1 MSDAPPLTLDE
12 EVYTLDTL
20 YLCVLRREDGL
31 VELRL
36 RRNPPPAFW
45 RNADDCDRYAQAF
58 AALATHLR
66 TQEHK

>member
-1 MSDAPPLTLDE
+1 MDEQPSTLDD
-12 EVYTLDTL
+12 VVAALDSV

-45 RNADDCDRYAQAF
+45 RNADDCDRCAQAF